1 MRSST
6 PMVQDGLPCA
16 CPEPLTSQLRR
27 RLSETQQCATSPFA
41 QTQSHGT
48 RATAHVHDRGTP
60 PAQHIDARALL
71 RKLCIQFPHVRYAS
85 GRALF
90 RQGDPA
96 DAFFYVASGRLHR
109 TITTEKGNER
119 LVAIVREHDFCGEE
133 CLARQRYR
141 TTSAIVAEEA
151 EIVRIDKSL
160 MPVLMRDWADF
171 ADAFTASLL
180 SHFLESE
187 AALIDQLVGSVEQR
201 LRRVLL
207 KLANIGNNDRQV
219 GVCDVKQE
227 MLAGLVGTTRPRVNY
242 FLNRFRRLG
251 LIEYGGTSGRGE
263 IRVHAAL
270 GQTKEKA

>member
-1 MRSST
+1 
-6 PMVQDGLPCA
+6 
-16 CPEPLTSQLRR
+16 
-27 RLSETQQCATSPFA
+27 
-41 QTQSHGT
+41 
-48 RATAHVHDRGTP
+48 
-60 PAQHIDARALL
+60 L

-119 LVAIVREHDFCGEE
+119 LVAIVREQDFCGEE

-141 TTSAIVAEEA
+141 TTSAIVAEDA
-151 EIVRIDKSL
+151 EIVRLDKGS
-160 MPVLMRDWADF
+160 MPLLMRDWADF

-180 SHFLESE
+180 SHFLEAE

-201 LRRVLL
+201 LRRILL
-207 KLANIGNNDRQV
+207 KLANVGNGDRQV
-219 GVCDVKQE
+219 GVIPNVKQE

-242 FLNRFRRLG
+242 FLNKFRRLG
-251 LIEYGGTSGRGE
+251 LIQYGGTSSRGA

-270 GQTKEKA
+270 DQAAETA